1 MNVVTERNFDQVY
14 SRDIRDAYW
23 ELVARSLE
31 QVFGPKPHLGR
42 HYRKEIDSA
51 PPSEQILA
59 YHQEPIEVAADLAG
73 IAEIT
78 ADQQQ
83 IYRAGTGDT
92 EPPQAG
98 WPDRP

>member
-1 MNVVTERNFDQVY
+1 MNVVTEQNFDQLY
-14 SRDIRDAYW
+14 SRDVRDAYW

-31 QVFGPKPHLGR
+31 QVFGRNRTLADP
-42 HYRKEIDSA
+42 YRKEIDHA
-51 PPSEQILA
+51 PPSEQSLA

-78 ADQQQ
+78 PDQQQ
-83 IYRAGTGDT
+83 IYREIAGDT
-92 EPPQAG
+92 APSRTG